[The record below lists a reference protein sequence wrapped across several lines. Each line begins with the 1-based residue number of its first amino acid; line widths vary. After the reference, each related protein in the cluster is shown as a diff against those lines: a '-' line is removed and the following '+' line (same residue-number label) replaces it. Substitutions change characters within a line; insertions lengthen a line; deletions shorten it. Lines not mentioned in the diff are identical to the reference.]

1 MSQIVTPGVLKG
13 LVVAPPSKSDAQR
26 AIIAAFLAN
35 GKTIIYNIGQSE
47 DVQNVLNAVE
57 NLGAKITQIDSTTIE
72 IQGGQLNI
80 SQQIVSVGES
90 GLGARLLIAI
100 CASFSEKITLTGHGT
115 LMTRPMDF
123 YETYLPNLGVE
134 ISTTNGKLPVSIKGP
149 LNGSS
154 FKTDGSVSSQYISGL
169 LMSLPLSKQNSVME
183 VENQQSTPYIQMT
196 LQTLG
201 AFGIKIQQV
210 GTKYLIPGKQ
220 RYQATAYHVEN
231 DWSAASYW
239 LLAAALGHPIQISGL
254 NTTSLQAD
262 KAFLDVLK
270 LAGCCISV
278 NESILEVS
286 SSSLRA
292 FTFDATH
299 CPDLFPTLVVL
310 AAKIKGISIIKGLN
324 RLQHKESDR
333 GKVLRK
339 EFGKM
344 GLNCE
349 LIGDEMH
356 VHGTGVLHGARVF
369 SHKDHRIAMSLAIAA
384 TCALGTT
391 IIEDAQA
398 VSKSYPE
405 FWEQLKQL
413 KSN

>member
-1 MSQIVTPGVLKG
+1 
-13 LVVAPPSKSDAQR
+13 
-26 AIIAAFLAN
+26 
-35 GKTIIYNIGQSE
+35 
-47 DVQNVLNAVE
+47 
-57 NLGAKITQIDSTTIE
+57 
-72 IQGGQLNI
+72 
-80 SQQIVSVGES
+80 
-90 GLGARLLIAI
+90 
-100 CASFSEKITLTGHGT
+100 
-115 LMTRPMDF
+115 
-123 YETYLPNLGVE
+123 
-134 ISTTNGKLPVSIKGP
+134 
-149 LNGSS
+149 
-154 FKTDGSVSSQYISGL
+154 
-169 LMSLPLSKQNSVME
+169 
-183 VENQQSTPYIQMT
+183 
-196 LQTLG
+196 
-201 AFGIKIQQV
+201 
-210 GTKYLIPGKQ
+210 
-220 RYQATAYHVEN
+220 YQATAYHVEN

-270 LAGCCISV
+270 LAGCSISV

-413 KSN
+413 KSNLF